1 MHIKTWIC
9 TAIFTLIF
17 STSALAAAG
26 SIQVVGFSQ
35 MEEATEKPVIE
46 LTGAKVI
53 TEDFSFQL
61 PDEWEHACVLVPSD
75 NSYEIYEKEAYESD
89 GSGLLFSIDCC
100 EDAPLPELKG
110 CSILGFQGNRAYILV
125 PHYEKLEEE
134 LSDALYASCETAAKT
149 LKKSFVALI
158 Q

>member
-17 STSALAAAG
+17 STSALADAG
-26 SIQVVGFSQ
+26 SVQVISFSQ
-35 MEEATEKPVIE
+35 ETTEEPVIE
-46 LTGAKVI
+46 LTGTKVI

-61 PDEWEHACVLVPSD
+61 PEEWENTCLLVPSA
-75 NSYEIYEKEAYESD
+75 NSCEIYEKAAYNAD
-89 GSGLLFSIDCC
+89 GSGLLFSIDCY
-100 EDAPLPELKG
+100 EDAPLQDLTG
-110 CSILGFQGNRAYILV
+110 CTILSFHGNRTYILV
-125 PHYEKLEEE
+125 SHYEELEEE
-134 LSDALYASCETAAKT
+134 LSEPLYTACETAAKT